1 VQLQQEE
8 DKTKELPLLLLPLAS
23 LPFPWWKQQMP
34 KVLIVV
40 SAHFEARGLL
50 SRLASGALFFFPI
63 FWLKKKSKKIVSH
76 QHSRHTVCAGVSCMT
91 EEGCH
96 SSVSVCLVSGTGS
109 AVRKVEGVFSVFL
122 SKTWHLAAH
131 IIRNALS

>member
-1 VQLQQEE
+1 MPNVHPARYHALFQFQFGVVGFRCVV
-8 DKTKELPLLLLPLAS
+8 LLP
-23 LPFPWWKQQMP
+23 
-34 KVLIVV
+34 
-40 SAHFEARGLL
+40 HFLV
-50 SRLASGALFFFPI
+50 
-63 FWLKKKSKKIVSH
+63 KKKIEKNVSH

-131 IIRNALS
+131 IIRNAPEQYERNPIKSFSVIYAMILV